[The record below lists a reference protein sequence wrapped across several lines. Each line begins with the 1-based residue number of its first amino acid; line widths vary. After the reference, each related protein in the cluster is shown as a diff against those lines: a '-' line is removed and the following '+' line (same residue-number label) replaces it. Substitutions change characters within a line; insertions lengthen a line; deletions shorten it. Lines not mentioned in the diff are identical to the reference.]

1 MKKLGLSGDQIVI
14 NQDNIIKICE
24 TNQERFLKNINRQKS
39 FKYLE
44 IQSVPIL
51 EHTIVENKHHIKM
64 PYLKCGDA
72 ISWLATTNIVCLN
85 NLIEKFESYFT
96 ILIKDSQIA
105 EFDYSSWHNKI
116 QLLKKEIKDKELLD
130 IADRIDQIKFTQP
143 FYYGNY
149 HGDLTFSNMLISNMN
164 ADVTIDVID
173 FLDSFIHSPIHDFV
187 KIRQDTKHFW
197 TLHLLR
203 HEKTIDKIR
212 VATFLNFIDKSI
224 DKCIQN
230 DIILQEYYLPFQI
243 LNLLRIIPYNKDA
256 ETFTF
261 LKKEIVKLF
270 NEGKF
275 E

>member
-39 FKYLE
+39 FKYPE

-51 EHTIVENKHHIKM
+51 EHFVIENKHHIKM

-72 ISWLATTNIVCLN
+72 VSWLATTNIVCLN
-85 NLIEKFESYFT
+85 NLIEKFQSYFVA
-96 ILIKDSQIA
+96 LIKDSQIDN
-105 EFDYSSWHNKI
+105 FDYLTWHNKI
-116 QLLKKEIKDKELLD
+116 QSLKKDIKDHDLLHV
-130 IADRIDQIKFTQP
+130 INTIDNIKFNQS

-149 HGDLTFSNMLISNMN
+149 HGDFTFSNMLISNTN
-164 ADVTIDVID
+164 ANVTIDVID

-203 HEKTIDKIR
+203 NDENIDKIR

-224 DKCIQN
+224 EKCIQN
-230 DIILQEYYLPFQI
+230 NCILQEYYLPFQI
-243 LNLLRIIPYNKDA
+243 LNLLRIIPYNKDI
-256 ETFTF
+256 ETFAY
-261 LKKEIVKLF
+261 LKKEIIKLF